1 MVNCLHPAVVITLL
15 CIISELLRQVI
26 SAANPTTIPLSTGSS
41 RQPSEIPHSPWKLGE
56 PSRYKPPL
64 GQLVLDSSIFEP
76 SGQETRKQSP
86 GSTCTFENEKD
97 TKTSDLSPSPNSPSK
112 LPQVVPKVQQKKVWG
127 QTRYKE
133 KDIIEVPLPTIQVYR
148 GRILIERVTK
158 STKQPTHQMK
168 SLRSQRVLAPLQPAV
183 IGSEPLDCPA
193 CPSGCDQYGECFL
206 TDDPICTS
214 N

>member
-76 SGQETRKQSP
+76 SGQETRKLP
-86 GSTCTFENEKD
+86 NDFEQQLTEEPKS
-97 TKTSDLSPSPNSPSK
+97 KTSNLFGLSVHQNQNN
-112 LPQVVPKVQQKKVWG
+112 L
-127 QTRYKE
+127 
-133 KDIIEVPLPTIQVYR
+133 DIVI
-148 GRILIERVTK
+148 
-158 STKQPTHQMK
+158 
-168 SLRSQRVLAPLQPAV
+168 APLV
-183 IGSEPLDCPA
+183 D
-193 CPSGCDQYGECFL
+193 Y
-206 TDDPICTS
+206 
-214 N
+214 

>member
-76 SGQETRKQSP
+76 SGQETRKLPNDSELSRVP
-86 GSTCTFENEKD
+86 NSM
-97 TKTSDLSPSPNSPSK
+97 TSIRSPNQDAPNFNFTEFEISD
-112 LPQVVPKVQQKKVWG
+112 QQKRKLG
-127 QTRYKE
+127 TDRYILQK
-133 KDIIEVPLPTIQVYR
+133 
-148 GRILIERVTK
+148 RILLQ
-158 STKQPTHQMK
+158 TKQARRH
-168 SLRSQRVLAPLQPAV
+168 
-183 IGSEPLDCPA
+183 
-193 CPSGCDQYGECFL
+193 
-206 TDDPICTS
+206 
-214 N
+214 